1 MGPWAT
7 IVLYKELNDRRIHT
21 AYIGEKTQERKQQK
35 NRQENSGQLE
45 DQWKWRRD
53 EDTRKQNTH
62 IACWSHHPVAV
73 RGFSPSFLELLLA
86 PRIV

>member
-21 AYIGEKTQERKQQK
+21 AYIGEKTQKRKQQK

-45 DQWKWRRD
+45 DQWKWRRH
-53 EDTRKQNTH
+53 EDTRK
-62 IACWSHHPVAV
+62 
-73 RGFSPSFLELLLA
+73 
-86 PRIV
+86 